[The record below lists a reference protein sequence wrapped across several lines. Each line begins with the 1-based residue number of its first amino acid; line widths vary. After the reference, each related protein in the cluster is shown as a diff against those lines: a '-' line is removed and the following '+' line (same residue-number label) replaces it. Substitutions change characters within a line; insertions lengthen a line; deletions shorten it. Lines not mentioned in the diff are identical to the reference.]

1 MDTQQV
7 NDDSASRNSRHKH
20 KTNIIKRTT
29 MIRLNC
35 FVKLNDAAHRD
46 EVIEHAKALVAAT
59 LANDKGCVAY
69 DFFASGTHD
78 DVFMFCETWAD
89 EETLAIHSN
98 AAHFKEHV
106 SAIEKYAAMKL
117 EKMEL

>member
-1 MDTQQV
+1 
-7 NDDSASRNSRHKH
+7 
-20 KTNIIKRTT
+20 

-59 LANDKGCVAY
+59 LANDKGCMAY
-69 DFFASGTHD
+69 DFFASATHD

-89 EETLAIHSN
+89 EETLAVHSN